1 MYNAMESLLFKN
13 VRPKN
18 KHVVSVHK
26 AYYISEYNPL
36 SVKLST
42 HVMNYQDKLSRA
54 LGIGHFLEISIY
66 IQ

>member
-1 MYNAMESLLFKN
+1 MESLLFKD

-36 SVKLST
+36 SVKFST

-54 LGIGHFLEISIY
+54 LGSTFC
-66 IQ
+66 